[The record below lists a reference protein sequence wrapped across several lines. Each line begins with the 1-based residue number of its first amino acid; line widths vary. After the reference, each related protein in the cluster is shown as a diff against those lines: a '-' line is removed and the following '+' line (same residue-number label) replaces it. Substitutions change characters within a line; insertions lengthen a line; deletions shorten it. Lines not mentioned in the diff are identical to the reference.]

1 MSNGAV
7 KAAPFFAVRGRE
19 GETETWR
26 ETGEREG
33 GKEREL
39 PVSEA
44 WAPGLLFWLL

>member
-26 ETGEREG
+26 ETRREG
-33 GKEREL
+33 GREGEGAT
-39 PVSEA
+39 SQ
-44 WAPGLLFWLL
+44 